1 MFGKGKK
8 RLLKELSSE
17 VAEVCATCKYASSM
31 HSSEAL
37 FCSKKGPVNP
47 EYSCK
52 KYEYNLFMKHP
63 PKRRSLDLNLNPEDL
78 SID

>member
-1 MFGKGKK
+1 MFGKRKK
-8 RLLKELSSE
+8 RLYKELSSE
-17 VAEVCATCKYASSM
+17 VAEVCATCKFASAL
-31 HSSEAL
+31 HSSDAL

-52 KYEYNLFMKHP
+52 KYEYNFFL
-63 PKRRSLDLNLNPEDL
+63 KRPQKKRNLDISFSPEEL

>member
-1 MFGKGKK
+1 MFGKEKK
-8 RLLKELSSE
+8 RLYKALSVE
-17 VAEVCATCKYASSM
+17 VTEICATCKYASSM

-37 FCSKKGPVNP
+37 LCSKKGPVNP

-52 KYEYNLFMKHP
+52 KYEYNLFMKRP
-63 PKRRSLDLNLNPEDL
+63 QKRRNLELNLNPEDL

>member
-8 RLLKELSSE
+8 RLYKKLSSE
-17 VAEVCATCKYASSM
+17 VSEVCATCKYASSL

-52 KYEYNLFMKHP
+52 KYEYNFFIKRP
-63 PKRRSLDLNLNPEDL
+63 PKRRNLELDLTPEDL

>member
-8 RLLKELSSE
+8 RLYKELSTE
-17 VAEVCATCKYASSM
+17 VAEVCATCRYASSM

-37 FCSKKGPVNP
+37 LCSKKGPVSP

-52 KYEYNLFMKHP
+52 KYEYNLFMKRP
-63 PKRRSLDLNLNPEDL
+63 QKRRNLELNLNLEDL